1 MLLRGALAGSG
12 PDHLILFT
20 FFRHGRR
27 SPRIGLADEPGRGN
41 DRDYGAPRRRRRL
54 AHEGGASGRAD
65 GRSFM
70 ITVPAGATAGMALMV
85 KVPRGLVE
93 EPTATVPPADEPE
106 PEVAM
111 VRQGSMSAMHADT
124 SELSSCFAC
133 CCVIL
138 SCYTVFPEC
147 LGCCTKGEVIQ
158 RRTVDRRQLRSTVV
172 CLIMPAAIN
181 ICPSRPLGHMH
192 AR

>member
-1 MLLRGALAGSG
+1 MGDARRGSASPMSPVAETIAITVPHGVAAGSRMKATL
-12 PDHLILFT
+12 P
-20 FFRHGRR
+20 
-27 SPRIGLADEPGRGN
+27 
-41 DRDYGAPRRRRRL
+41 
-54 AHEGGASGRAD
+54 D

-70 ITVPAGATAGMALMV
+70 ITVPAGATAGMTLMV

-133 CCVIL
+133 CCIIL

-147 LGCCTKGEVIQ
+147 LGCYTKGEVIQ
-158 RRTVDRRQLRSTVV
+158 RRTVDRRRLRSTVV
-172 CLIMPAAIN
+172 CLIMSAAIN
-181 ICPSRPLGHMH
+181 ICLSRPLGHMH